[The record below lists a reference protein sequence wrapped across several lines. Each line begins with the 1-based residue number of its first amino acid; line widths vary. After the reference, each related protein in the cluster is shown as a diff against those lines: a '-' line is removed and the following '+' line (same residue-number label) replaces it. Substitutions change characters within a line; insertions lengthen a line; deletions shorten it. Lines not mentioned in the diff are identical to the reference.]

1 MPDRQTERPVLMFK
15 IASSYRPIP
24 LALAAIALAACGSE
38 AGEPSN
44 DADSFAARIGQGTPS
59 PTPAPSGTVAPTVA
73 KPMPGAAPGAFVEGT
88 LTDPASK
95 NCGANLM
102 GPFIGKLADQ
112 PTRAE
117 VVKVLGRT
125 DNLRFVAFGG
135 GNVNPDSTNPR
146 LSIMLDA
153 QNIIRDARCG

>member
-1 MPDRQTERPVLMFK
+1 MIRTV
-15 IASSYRPIP
+15 
-24 LALAAIALAACGSE
+24 ALLRALPMAFAALTLTACGSE
-38 AGEPSN
+38 PEQPGN
-44 DADSFAARIGQGTPS
+44 DADSFAARIGQAEAT
-59 PTPAPSGTVAPTVA
+59 PTPGAAPVAAATNAPTVA
-73 KPMPGAAPGAFVEGT
+73 QPLPGAVPGPFARGT

-95 NCGANLM
+95 TCGAPLM

-112 PTRAE
+112 TTRSEIAAA
-117 VVKVLGRT
+117 LGRT

-135 GNVNPDSTNPR
+135 GGNVNPDPTNPR